1 MSTDPS
7 PRGPTE
13 EVLVLAYGFDSDM
26 LADLV
31 RAKLAKRYLQRAG
44 GRMTGVTYMKI
55 LTAGRKAIKG

>member
-1 MSTDPS
+1 
-7 PRGPTE
+7 
-13 EVLVLAYGFDSDM
+13 VLVLAYGFDSDM

>member
-1 MSTDPS
+1 
-7 PRGPTE
+7 
-13 EVLVLAYGFDSDM
+13 VLVLAYGFDSDM

-44 GRMTGVTYMKI
+44 GGMTGVTYMKI